1 MDQLFEAQLRATL
14 NVIPAYAWYAAPSGG
29 LTFVNQRTANYLGL
43 ASDHPLRLGTAIGAA
58 WDSHLALLHP
68 DDQEETR
75 RIWSACLSTG
85 NAGEV
90 TFRVGSAK
98 GSYRWFLSRAE
109 PVRTDDGT
117 VLYWIGIN
125 FDIEE
130 RKQVEV
136 ELRRSRAYLAE
147 AQRLSRTGFV
157 GMEARTRRIFWSEEA
172 ARIYGYPPGT
182 EPTPDLIL
190 QRSHPDDVGLVTD
203 ALERAAHSGNNFDYE
218 HRLLMPDGSIKHLH
232 DLAHRVRDEAGH
244 DEVVGAIVDITE
256 RKVAEEAIRR
266 SEAYLA
272 EAQELSHTGS
282 FGWKVSSGEIF
293 WSDETFRIFQCDP
306 GTKPTV
312 ELVLSRVH
320 PDDRTSVQQ
329 EIDRAPR
336 DGEAFDVEHRLQ
348 LPEGSVKHVRV
359 TAHPSRDSAGDLEF
373 VGAITDVTQQRS
385 AEAVIRTQEA
395 ELRDVVDTIPA
406 IVWSARP
413 DGANAYVNSRFVE
426 YCGMRPEEIA
436 GTGWHA
442 ATHPDDLERHNAKWL
457 ACAASGEPLEDEVRF
472 RRSDGQYRWHLQ
484 RGVPLRDE
492 AGHIVKWY
500 GVLTD
505 IEDRKRAE
513 DRIRDQETEL
523 RQTLDLAPQI
533 IGRLGPRRERL
544 YANRATLAY
553 YGLTLDEWLRGSF
566 RSEVDP
572 EDHDRFK
579 AAADAAL
586 VSGSEFELELRLRNR
601 DGHSRWHLA
610 RYNPLRDDNGQVVRW
625 YVACTDIEDRKR
637 AEERLQQENVA
648 LREEID
654 KASMFEE
661 IVGASPALRAVLSRV
676 SKVAVS
682 DSTVLITG
690 ETGTGKELLARAIH
704 RRSRRASRAFVAVN
718 CAAIPRD
725 LIASELFGHEKG
737 AFTGAVQRRLG
748 RFELADGGTI
758 LLDEVGE
765 LSSETQVALLR
776 VLQEREFERIGGR
789 DRIRVDVRV
798 IAATNRDLSAAVA
811 DGAFRQDLFYR
822 LNVFPLEMPPLRQ
835 RQEDIP
841 VLVEYFIGR
850 YARKA
855 GKTFRRVSK
864 RTLDRLRSYQ
874 WPGNVRE
881 LQNVIERS
889 IILSETDEFTVD
901 ESWLSA
907 APQIENRLGLAGT
920 VAAHER
926 AIVEEAL
933 RASGGRVF
941 GPSGAA
947 ARLGMPRTTLES
959 KIRALKINKSR
970 FRARATKPS

>member
-1 MDQLFEAQLRATL
+1 MDQVRDAELRATL
-14 NVIPAYAWYAAPSGG
+14 NAIPAYAWYAAQSGG
-29 LTFVNQRTANYLGL
+29 LTFVNERTANYLGL
-43 ASDHPLRLGTAIGAA
+43 ASDHPLRLGTAVAA
-58 WDSHLALLHP
+58 ASDSPLPLLHP
-68 DDQEETR
+68 DDHEETR
-75 RIWSACLSTG
+75 RVWSACLS
-85 NAGEV
+85 AGTAADM
-90 TFRVGSAK
+90 TFRVRSAE
-98 GSYRWFLSRAE
+98 GRYRWFLSRAE
-109 PVRTDDGT
+109 PVRASDGT

-125 FDIEE
+125 FDIDE
-130 RKQVEV
+130 RKHVEA
-136 ELRRSRAYLAE
+136 ELRRSKAYLAD

-157 GMEARTRRIFWSEEA
+157 AMDARTRRIFWSEEA

-190 QRSHPDDVGLVTD
+190 QRSHPDDVHLVKE
-203 ALERAAHSGNNFDYE
+203 ALERAAHNGNDFDYE
-218 HRLLMPDGSIKHLH
+218 HRLLMPDGSVKYLH
-232 DLAHRVRDEAGH
+232 DRAHRVKDEAGTN
-244 DEVVGAIVDITE
+244 EVVGAIVDITE
-256 RKVAEEAIRR
+256 RKVAE
-266 SEAYLA
+266 
-272 EAQELSHTGS
+272 
-282 FGWKVSSGEIF
+282 
-293 WSDETFRIFQCDP
+293 
-306 GTKPTV
+306 
-312 ELVLSRVH
+312 
-320 PDDRTSVQQ
+320 
-329 EIDRAPR
+329 
-336 DGEAFDVEHRLQ
+336 
-348 LPEGSVKHVRV
+348 
-359 TAHPSRDSAGDLEF
+359 
-373 VGAITDVTQQRS
+373 
-385 AEAVIRTQEA
+385 AVIRGQDT
-395 ELRDVVDTIPA
+395 ELRDVIDSMPA

-442 ATHPDDLERHNAKWL
+442 ATHPDDLDQHHAKWL
-457 ACAASGEPLEDEVRF
+457 ACVASGEPLEDEVRF
-472 RRSDGQYRWHLQ
+472 RRADGQYRWHLQ
-484 RGVPLRDE
+484 RGVPLRDP
-492 AGHIVKWY
+492 AGRIVKWY

-513 DRIRDQETEL
+513 ETIREQEREL

-533 IGRLGPRRERL
+533 IGKLGPRRERL

-553 YGLTLDEWLRGSF
+553 YGRTLDEWLRGSF

-572 EDHDRFK
+572 EDHDRFQ

-601 DGHSRWHLA
+601 DGHARWHLA

-625 YVACTDIEDRKR
+625 YVACTDIDDRKR
-637 AEERLQQENVA
+637 AEERLRQENVA

-661 IVGASPALRAVLSRV
+661 IVGASPALAAVLSRV
-676 SKVAVS
+676 AKVAAS

-704 RRSRRASRAFVAVN
+704 RRSRRGSRAFVAVS

-737 AFTGAVQRRLG
+737 AFTGAIQRRLG

-765 LSSETQVALLR
+765 LSSDTQVALLR

-811 DGAFRQDLFYR
+811 DGTFRQDLFYR
-822 LNVFPLEMPPLRQ
+822 LNVFPLAMPPLRDRHQ
-835 RQEDIP
+835 DIP
-841 VLVEYFIGR
+841 MLVEYFIGR

-855 GKTFRRVSK
+855 GRTFRRVSK
-864 RTLDRLRSYQ
+864 RTLDRLRSYP

-889 IILSETDEFTVD
+889 VIVSDTDEFTVD
-901 ESWLSA
+901 DSWLSA
-907 APQIENRLGLAGT
+907 TPRAENRLGLSGT
-920 VAAHER
+920 LAAHEK

-941 GPSGAA
+941 GPFGAA
-947 ARLGMPRTTLES
+947 ARLGIPRTTLES
-959 KIRALKINKSR
+959 KIRTLRIDKRR
-970 FRARATKPS
+970 FRGLMPKRS

>member
-1 MDQLFEAQLRATL
+1 MDQLLEAQLRATL
-14 NVIPAYAWYAAPSGG
+14 NVIPAYTWYAAPSGG
-29 LTFVNQRTANYLGL
+29 LTFVNERCANYLGL

-203 ALERAAHSGNNFDYE
+203 ALERAAHSGNTFDYE

-426 YCGMRPEEIA
+426 YCGMRP
-436 GTGWHA
+436 
-442 ATHPDDLERHNAKWL
+442 
-457 ACAASGEPLEDEVRF
+457 AASLWKTRF
-472 RRSDGQYRWHLQ
+472 GSADQTVNIVGIYSVAFPCVTRLATLSNGMASLPTSKIESERKTKSATKRQNYGRRSIWRRRSSADWGL
-484 RGVPLRDE
+484 GVS
-492 AGHIVKWY
+492 AS
-500 GVLTD
+500 T
-505 IEDRKRAE
+505 
-513 DRIRDQETEL
+513 QTE
-523 RQTLDLAPQI
+523 
-533 IGRLGPRRERL
+533 RRSP
-544 YANRATLAY
+544 T
-553 YGLTLDEWLRGSF
+553 T
-566 RSEVDP
+566 
-572 EDHDRFK
+572 
-579 AAADAAL
+579 
-586 VSGSEFELELRLRNR
+586 
-601 DGHSRWHLA
+601 
-610 RYNPLRDDNGQVVRW
+610 
-625 YVACTDIEDRKR
+625 
-637 AEERLQQENVA
+637 
-648 LREEID
+648 
-654 KASMFEE
+654 
-661 IVGASPALRAVLSRV
+661 ASP
-676 SKVAVS
+676 
-682 DSTVLITG
+682 STSGCV
-690 ETGTGKELLARAIH
+690 E
-704 RRSRRASRAFVAVN
+704 AFDLKL
-718 CAAIPRD
+718 IPR
-725 LIASELFGHEKG
+725 ITTASK
-737 AFTGAVQRRLG
+737 
-748 RFELADGGTI
+748 
-758 LLDEVGE
+758 LL
-765 LSSETQVALLR
+765 Q
-776 VLQEREFERIGGR
+776 
-789 DRIRVDVRV
+789 
-798 IAATNRDLSAAVA
+798 
-811 DGAFRQDLFYR
+811 
-822 LNVFPLEMPPLRQ
+822 
-835 RQEDIP
+835 
-841 VLVEYFIGR
+841 
-850 YARKA
+850 
-855 GKTFRRVSK
+855 
-864 RTLDRLRSYQ
+864 
-874 WPGNVRE
+874 
-881 LQNVIERS
+881 
-889 IILSETDEFTVD
+889 
-901 ESWLSA
+901 
-907 APQIENRLGLAGT
+907 
-920 VAAHER
+920 
-926 AIVEEAL
+926 
-933 RASGGRVF
+933 
-941 GPSGAA
+941 
-947 ARLGMPRTTLES
+947 MPRW
-959 KIRALKINKSR
+959 
-970 FRARATKPS
+970 